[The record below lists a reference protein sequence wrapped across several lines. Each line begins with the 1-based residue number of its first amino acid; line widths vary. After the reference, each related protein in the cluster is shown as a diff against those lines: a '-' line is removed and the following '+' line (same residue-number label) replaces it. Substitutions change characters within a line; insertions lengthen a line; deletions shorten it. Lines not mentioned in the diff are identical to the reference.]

1 MNEVWFVTKKKKIFI
16 ILFVLCFGYSI
27 FSFSLKPFFSS
38 SAFISSLPFPE
49 QVSHE
54 YTLGFV
60 EFAQRYL
67 SIRDRQIHSQLQSD
81 LMEHMW

>member
-1 MNEVWFVTKKKKIFI
+1 MNEVWFVTKKKKIYNI
-16 ILFVLCFGYSI
+16 V
-27 FSFSLKPFFSS
+27 FSLFWVFDLLLFPQTFFSS
-38 SAFISSLPFPE
+38 SAFISSLPLPE

-60 EFAQRYL
+60 EFVQRYL